1 MSLQISY
8 TKELPRF
15 VKDMLSCPPP
25 RGGGLHKW
33 FFKTARVLHACRQ
46 EDEIV
51 ALLKAASCDQPV
63 KAGEIESAVR
73 NSKACAWT
81 PDGKTNHT
89 ASETKWPK
97 VNKEQREAIIAQCGT
112 LADLWELSPIRCDE
126 DAPDTEEIIDRLMG
140 TDCLICVASSAKEFD
155 TRQREEW
162 RGLLSRSQFIV
173 PSPMSALKGRT
184 KEGKLSSRSLENVG
198 PRRFL
203 VIEQDCG
210 TQDEQAA
217 VLIHLAKKAPLALV
231 LSSGG
236 KSIHGWFYCWG
247 ILENALLTF
256 MREAVTLGADDA
268 TWSKVQLVRVP
279 NGLRQDNGKIQKTYF
294 YNPEVV
300 K

>member
-8 TKELPRF
+8 SKELPRF

-33 FFKTARVLHACRQ
+33 LFKTARVLHPFRSEEQ
-46 EDEIV
+46 IIE
-51 ALLKAASCDQPV
+51 LLRASVCDQPV
-63 KAGEIESAVR
+63 KAGEIESAVK

-81 PDGKTNHT
+81 PGYKSNHT
-89 ASETKWPK
+89 LIETKWPK
-97 VNKEQREAIIAQCGT
+97 INKEQREAVIAQGGT

-140 TDCLICVASSAKEFD
+140 TNCLICAASSTKCFD
-155 TRQREEW
+155 TKQRQEW
-162 RGLLSRSQFIV
+162 QGQLGRLQFIV
-173 PSPMSALKGRT
+173 PSPMSAPKGQT
-184 KEGKLSSRSLENVG
+184 KEGKTSSRCLENVG

-217 VLIHLAKKAPLALV
+217 VILHLARKAPLALV

-247 ILENALLTF
+247 IPENALLTF
-256 MREAVTLGADDA
+256 MREAVALGADDA
-268 TWSKVQLVRVP
+268 TWSKVQLVRMP
-279 NGLRQDNGKIQKTYF
+279 NGLRQDNGKIQKIYF

>member
-8 TKELPRF
+8 AQELPRF
-15 VKDMLSCPPP
+15 VKDMLSCPSP
-25 RGGGLHKW
+25 RGGGMHQWL
-33 FFKTARVLHACRQ
+33 FRTARVLHPFRSEEQ
-46 EDEIV
+46 IIE
-51 ALLKAASCDQPV
+51 LLKAAVCDQPV
-63 KAGEIESAVR
+63 KEGEIQSAVR
-73 NSKACAWT
+73 NSKACAWA
-81 PDGKTNHT
+81 PRDKTNL
-89 ASETKWPK
+89 SSGQPKWPK
-97 VNKEQREAIIAQCGT
+97 LNKEQREAVIAQGGT

-140 TDCLICVASSAKEFD
+140 TDCLICLASSAKDFD
-155 TRQREEW
+155 TKQRKEW
-162 RGLLSRSQFIV
+162 RGHLSKGQFIV

-184 KEGKLSSRSLENVG
+184 KEGKISSRCLENVG

-217 VLIHLAKKAPLALV
+217 VILHLAKQAPLAMA

-247 ILENALLTF
+247 IPENALLTF
-256 MREAVTLGADDA
+256 MREAVALGADDA
-268 TWSKVQLVRVP
+268 TWSKVQLVRMP
-279 NGLRQDNGKIQKTYF
+279 NGLRQNNGKIQKIYF